1 LSVEVLYIRLVSL
14 STATRTAVSSSEPF
28 TDTESAR
35 SGLEPTV
42 IDSDDDSESPLTASV
57 IVGSV
62 VDSGEDDEV
71 EDVVDVGV
79 CVGVDVGVGV
89 GVATAKSGVR
99 SKPVVM
105 RLISMSM
112 RASDLF

>member
-1 LSVEVLYIRLVSL
+1 
-14 STATRTAVSSSEPF
+14 VSSSEPF

-79 CVGVDVGVGV
+79 CVGV
-89 GVATAKSGVR
+89 GVATAMSGVR

-105 RLISMSM
+105 RLITMSM